1 MKTPQHALTILQ
13 LGRSPDPQ
21 RLEQAYHASRERYQ
35 RLTRNGP
42 LKFYRN
48 RLLAETENAYR
59 VLRDPYAAPDTAAPS
74 IRVRYA
80 REHQTPLR
88 TTAQIEDDFC
98 REVIYRL
105 EGDLIRFDSRR
116 ELLQLAHDEGI
127 ALFRANMLIAQ
138 IVESVRTHGAF
149 GSPLQKAAPGSR
161 RKIRL
166 RTALYIA
173 VAAAAVIDILL
184 IFWLK

>member
-1 MKTPQHALTILQ
+1 MSQRALTILQ
-13 LGRSPDPQ
+13 LNRTPDPQ
-21 RLEQAYHASRERYQ
+21 RLEQAYLASRKRYQ

-42 LKFYRN
+42 LKFYRHK
-48 RLLAETENAYR
+48 LLAETINAYR
-59 VLRDPYAAPDTAAPS
+59 ILRDPRTPPTTNATPS
-74 IRVRYA
+74 IRARYA
-80 REHQTPLR
+80 RKYHSPPR
-88 TTAQIEDDFC
+88 TKAQIEDDFC

-127 ALFRANMLIAQ
+127 AVFRANMLIAQ

-149 GSPLQKAAPGSR
+149 DSPIKDVAFRPR
-161 RKIRL
+161 RKFHL

-173 VAAAAVIDILL
+173 VAAALMIDLL
-184 IFWLK
+184 LVGWLS